1 MGIIS
6 IDQKITLL
14 INGFSGQILFFDIFF
29 VIITN
34 DYLIPVISAL
44 SLFYL
49 WFSGTNSIDRYISQK
64 FVITGISSI
73 VFSNIIV
80 LLSNL
85 FWLRYRPYETL
96 DSINLLFYR
105 STDPSFPS
113 NPVVVCTGIFFVIT
127 FRNKII
133 GILGLVLSLILGF
146 SKIYLGVSFSL
157 DVVGGFLLGIL
168 SGFFS
173 FLFINFFYKFI
184 ERILR
189 FVKILGLN

>member
-1 MGIIS
+1 MEIIN
-6 IDQKITLL
+6 IDQNITLL
-14 INGFSGQILFFDIFF
+14 INGFSGHVLFFDILF

-34 DYLIPVISAL
+34 DYLIPVLSAL

-49 WFSGTNSIDRYISQK
+49 WFSGINSIERYISQK

-73 VFSNIIV
+73 IFSNIIV
-80 LLSNL
+80 LLSNV
-85 FWLRYRPYETL
+85 FWLRSRPYETL

-113 NPVVVCTGIFFVIT
+113 NPVVVCSAIFFVIT

-133 GILGLVLSLILGF
+133 GILGLVISLFLGF
-146 SKIYLGVSFSL
+146 SKIYLGVSYNL
-157 DVVGGFLLGIL
+157 DVIGGFIFGIL
-168 SGFFS
+168 SGLFS
-173 FLFINFFYKFI
+173 FLFISFFSRFI

-189 FVKILGLN
+189 SVKIFGLN

>member
-1 MGIIS
+1 MGIIN

-14 INGFSGQILFFDIFF
+14 INGFSGHILFFDIFF

-49 WFSGTNSIDRYISQK
+49 WFSGTNSFDRYISQK
-64 FVITGISSI
+64 FVIMGISSI

-80 LLSNL
+80 LLLNG
-85 FWLRYRPYETL
+85 FWFRYRPYETL

-127 FRNKII
+127 FRNKLI

-157 DVVGGFLLGIL
+157 DVVGGFLLGRV
-168 SGFFS
+168 SGLFS
-173 FLFINFFYKFI
+173 FLFINFFSRFI

-189 FVKILGLN
+189 FVKIFSIN